1 MSGRVAW
8 IQIAPVKG
16 LALVERESV
25 EVTRRG
31 IEGDRDFFVVDE
43 HPRMI
48 SATRIGELLQVA
60 AEHDRAAGTLVLCF
74 PDGAQTG
81 GEIELGPE
89 EHVDFFGL
97 SMPVRPVLG
106 DHDAALSEQA
116 GQPLRLMA
124 APPLR
129 GGVDRGPHGAVTLLS
144 TASLDRLRSESGTT
158 DPVDPRRFR
167 MTFGIAGLE
176 PHEEDTWHQREVRV
190 GEAVVRI
197 TGHVGR
203 CVLTTRNADSGTV
216 DFPTL
221 KLLAAYRR
229 DEEATEPLPFGVH
242 ASVSQPGRVSL
253 DDPVSPTQ

>member
-16 LALVERESV
+16 LALQERSAV

-43 HPRMI
+43 RNRMI
-48 SATRIGELLQVA
+48 SATRIGALLAVHA
-60 AEHDRAAGTLVLCF
+60 DHDRDAGTLVLRF
-74 PDGAQTG
+74 PDGTRTG
-81 GEIELGPE
+81 GEVALGAE

-97 SMPVRPVLG
+97 NMPVLPVLG
-106 DHDAALSEQA
+106 DHNAALSEQA

-144 TASLDRLRSESGTT
+144 TASLDRLGEEAGASE
-158 DPVDPRRFR
+158 PVDPRRFR
-167 MTFGIAGLE
+167 MTFGVEGLA
-176 PHEEDTWHQREVRV
+176 PHEEDSWHEREVRV
-190 GEAVVRI
+190 GEAVVRV

-203 CVLTTRNADSGTV
+203 CVLTTRNADSGEV

-229 DEEATEPLPFGVH
+229 DEDATEPLPFGVH
-242 ASVSQPGRVSL
+242 ASVSAPGHVAVG
-253 DDPVSPTQ
+253 DPVEPLA

>member
-16 LALVERESV
+16 LALQERDAV
-25 EVTRRG
+25 DVTRRG
-31 IEGDRDFFVVDE
+31 IEGDRDFFVVDDAN
-43 HPRMI
+43 RMI
-48 SATRIGELLQVA
+48 SATRLGALLAVHA
-60 AEHDRAAGTLVLCF
+60 DHDRERETLVLRF
-74 PDGAQTG
+74 PDGTQTG
-81 GEIELGPE
+81 GAIELGAE

-97 SMPVRPVLG
+97 HMPVHPVLG
-106 DHDAALSEQA
+106 DHNAALSEQA

-144 TASLDRLRSESGTT
+144 TASLERLREQAGA
-158 DPVDPRRFR
+158 DGPVDPRRFR
-167 MTFGIAGLE
+167 MTFGIDGLA
-176 PHEEDTWHQREVRV
+176 PHEEDTWHEREVRI
-190 GEAVVRI
+190 GEAVVRV

-203 CVLTTRNADSGTV
+203 CVLTTRNADSGEV

-229 DEEATEPLPFGVH
+229 DLDSSEPLPFGVH
-242 ASVSQPGRVSL
+242 ASVSTPGRVAL
-253 DDPVSPTQ
+253 NDAVTPV